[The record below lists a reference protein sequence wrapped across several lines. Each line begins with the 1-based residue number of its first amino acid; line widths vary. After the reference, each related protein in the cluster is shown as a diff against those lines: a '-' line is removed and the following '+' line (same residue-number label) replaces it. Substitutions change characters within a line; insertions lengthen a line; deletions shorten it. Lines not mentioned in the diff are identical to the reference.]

1 MWNAALQSTITVGA
15 SVQVAVGQAFAGQHQ
30 VWEIVRREPG
40 HSTAGST
47 RVCVKPEETGPKRRN
62 KFARH
67 ERPLKSQAIRPE
79 TDRLRYFMERSLLRG
94 VVKNDA
100 QPIH

>member
-1 MWNAALQSTITVGA
+1 MWSLGHHGQRERPV
-15 SVQVAVGQAFAGQHQ
+15 VVGQAFAGQHQ
-30 VWEIVRREPG
+30 VWEIVPHEPR

-67 ERPLKSQAIRPE
+67 ERPLKSQAKRPGNRPGKKHYE
-79 TDRLRYFMERSLLRG
+79 
-94 VVKNDA
+94 K
-100 QPIH
+100 